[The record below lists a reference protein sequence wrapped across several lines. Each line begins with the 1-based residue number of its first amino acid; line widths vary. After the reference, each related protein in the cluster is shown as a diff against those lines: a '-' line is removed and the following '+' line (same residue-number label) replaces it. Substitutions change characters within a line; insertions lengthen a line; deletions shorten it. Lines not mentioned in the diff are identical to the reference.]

1 MKRVAVIHYQPL
13 ELYPPAMNFI
23 NCADGDPASLQL
35 DVYTTWCYAG
45 IRSYQTPRAMVTIHR
60 MGAKRKQTSF
70 IGRAWH
76 YWRFYSLTLWL
87 LIRTRPFAVLYF
99 ETLSALPALLYKKYF
114 SRKSKLFIHYHEY
127 MTPKEYVGGMRL
139 VKWFHKLEKKIY
151 GEASGISHT
160 NAARMQRFVGDMN
173 GVILPEKFIFPNYPP
188 RSWSR
193 VGKNSIPKG
202 ELKTVYIG
210 AFSLDTMYVKE
221 FADWIVAHQGAV
233 SWDIYSLNIT
243 AEARA
248 FVKSLPG
255 GWVKIHPGIEYNDL
269 PDILAKYDVG
279 LILYTGHVPNWIDN
293 APNKLFEY
301 WNAGLDVW
309 FPEKMSGGLSYV
321 TTTTY
326 PKVVAV
332 DFQKLKYFDWKIAVH
347 RSGLEYASSP
357 YFCEDVYRPLWKLLL
372 EC

>member
-1 MKRVAVIHYQPL
+1 MKRIAVIHYQPL

-23 NCADGDPASLQL
+23 NCADGDPALPQV
-35 DVYTTWCYAG
+35 DVYTTWCYAR
-45 IRSYQTPRAMVTIHR
+45 IRSYQTSCAMVTIHR
-60 MGAKRKQTSF
+60 IGAKRKQTSF

-87 LIRTRPFAVLYF
+87 LLRTRPFAVLYF

-127 MTPKEYVGGMRL
+127 MTPKEYAGGMRL
-139 VKWFHKLEKKIY
+139 VKWFHKLERKIY
-151 GEASGISHT
+151 GETSGISHT
-160 NAARMQRFVGDMN
+160 NSARMQRFVGDMN
-173 GVILPEKFIFPNYPP
+173 GVILPSTFIFPNYPP

-193 VGKNSIPKG
+193 VGKSSIPQG

-221 FADWIVAHQGAV
+221 FGAWVVAQQGAV

-243 AEARA
+243 AEAAA

-255 GWVKIHPGIEYNDL
+255 GWVNIHPGIEYNDL

-301 WNAGLDVW
+301 WNVGLDVW
-309 FPEKMSGGLSYV
+309 FPEKMSGSLSYV
-321 TTTTY
+321 TRTTY

-332 DFQKLKYFDWKIAVH
+332 DFQKLEYFDWKIAVD
-347 RSGLEYASSP
+347 RFGLEYAASP